1 MKRTSLS
8 LALAS
13 VFAVPMTGFAQSGST
28 GESEVSTADRIQ
40 VIGSRLSLR
49 TATESSAPVDII
61 TGEELLAAG
70 FTETGRALQYAIP
83 SYNFP
88 TSSITDGSDAVRPA
102 SLRGLSP
109 DHTLVLI
116 NGKRR
121 HTSALVH
128 LNGTTGRG
136 SSNADLNAI
145 PISAIK
151 RIEVLRD
158 GAAAQYGSDAIAGVI
173 NIVLRDQTEGGHF
186 GVSYGQTYQGDGEQI
201 KLQGSLGINLF
212 DQGGLTLSFEYQD
225 RNRTNRAGLDP
236 RQQYPLLEDGS
247 LDPREEEFNR
257 RSHHVGDAEY
267 TNSSLFFNTFYQL
280 EHGELYGFGGWSAR
294 TTESGAFYRRA
305 LDERNLIEVYPDG
318 FLPILQPDVNDASV
332 AAGYRFDLGDW
343 HADASVVYGE
353 SEFNYNVKNTLNAS
367 LGPDSPTEFNA
378 GTLVADEFTANF
390 EISRSYPFA
399 NYSEL
404 SVALGTSYRRNS
416 YKIIAGEEES
426 YLDGGFEDRPAG
438 SQGFTGFSPDSEI
451 RQSRDNIGVFAE
463 VENQLTDQFRWGAAL
478 RFEDYSDFGSHTSWK
493 LSGRYDVTD
502 QLAFRATTNTGF
514 RAPSVQQLY
523 FTNISTLFVNRD
535 GELVPEQSGT
545 FNNVS
550 AVARELE
557 IGNLQPEESRSLSV
571 GAVWNGDNGLS
582 VSVDAFQIQIDD
594 RIILSSSLIPSDSE
608 AVASALAAAG
618 ADNARFFVNAVDTTT
633 RGIDVVVAQQYDLGA
648 WGRLRAQ
655 AAYGYNETE
664 IDRITVPEIL
674 GGLESRLFD
683 NVERTRMTESVPRH
697 TGSLSFNH
705 QLNAWTTH
713 LGFTYFGD
721 YTLENN
727 QGLRTTFSGK
737 WITDL
742 SFQYQVSERLT
753 AKFGAQNLFDVY
765 PDKQRPENQFNGIFL
780 YPNTNAPFGFNG
792 GYYYAEL
799 RYRF

>member
-353 SEFNYNVKNTLNAS
+353 SEFIYNVKNTLNAS